1 MSAHRTKFLHTV
13 VQKKNEGYSEVS
25 IALLRRSDEI
35 TLKRYALRIS
45 LVEQLDFARHTQSA
59 KQTESRECYDT
70 IDDCEYYFCNGK
82 CVSKCPIG
90 QKLDASG
97 YCVKEWCYDNFLC
110 PANYRVTISTTAPAS
125 TDTTSTATTSW
136 LSDL

>member
-1 MSAHRTKFLHTV
+1 M
-13 VQKKNEGYSEVS
+13 S

-110 PANYRVTISTTAPAS
+110 PANYRVTAS
-125 TDTTSTATTSW
+125 YNDFNDCACKYGYYKYGNYFKSYKW
-136 LSDL
+136 CFW